1 MSLHKRALLALAA
14 CGVVIGMVAFLSR
27 DTEPSYHGKTLK
39 QWMNQYCWPHNP
51 TATDLHPR
59 KVFFEDLESRQKE
72 AADAVQHIGTNAI
85 PALLDWADK
94 EVSVAW
100 KHKLLTTLPKRLQ
113 NWHPV
118 GWWLVGRDHYRAD
131 RALRG
136 FYILGSNAI
145 PAVPELTHRMMTRS
159 SDSGRIAALALA
171 NMGAAGLPA
180 LLSALTNT
188 QAANRVMIVRSAANA
203 TRAAS
208 NDVSGILVLA
218 QCVRDTDAS
227 VGAAAA
233 MELGFITTRPDLT
246 VSALADGLKVSA
258 GQVRARSADALG
270 NYGARARSA
279 VPVLLLYQ
287 NDPDPFVREC
297 VTRALQQLVFET
309 LETNRVPTGSP

>member
-1 MSLHKRALLALAA
+1 MSLRKRALVALVA

-27 DTEPSYHGKTLK
+27 DTGPSYHGKTLK
-39 QWMNQYCWPHNP
+39 QWMNQYCWPDNP
-51 TATDLHPR
+51 TVADLHPR
-59 KVFFEDLESRQKE
+59 KVFFEDREARQNE
-72 AADAVQHIGTNAI
+72 AADAVRHIGTNAI
-85 PALLDWADK
+85 PALLDWEDK
-94 EVSVAW
+94 EYRVAW
-100 KHKLLTTLPKRLQ
+100 KYKLLATLPKGLQ

-131 RALRG
+131 RALYG

-145 PAVPELTHRMMTRS
+145 PAVPELTHRMMTRN
-159 SDSGRIAALALA
+159 SDSGMGAALALA

-188 QAANRVMIVRSAANA
+188 QAPNRIVIVRSAANA

-208 NDVSGILVLA
+208 NDVSGIVVLA

-227 VGAAAA
+227 VGATAA
-233 MELGFITTRPDLT
+233 MELGFITNRPDLT
-246 VSALADGLKVSA
+246 VSALVDGLKVSA

-270 NYGARARSA
+270 NYGAQARSTIPA
-279 VPVLLLYQ
+279 LLRYQ

-297 VTRALQQLVFET
+297 VTTALQKLG
-309 LETNRVPTGSP
+309 LDMPETNRVPIGSP